1 MRGPAAVMTG
11 LALALWAGAAEAQ
24 SFGTLATT
32 PAEPMLIEGV
42 ARGADGA
49 LILSSVYAGR
59 LYRMKADGGVT
70 PILEEPALGFYGLAA
85 DPERGVLYAVA
96 AVRPGGDAAL
106 ADTALLKIDLG
117 SGAVLDRATPTT
129 GQSRFGDVA
138 VGPDGTAYV
147 ADARTLSIRAW
158 RPGRQLELLADLPEG
173 MSPQG
178 MAVSADGRWLVFAD
192 YRSGL
197 HRIDLSGPD
206 GLQPL
211 PAPEGVNLR
220 GVDGLARHGDSLVAI
235 QNGTPT
241 PRVLRLTLNA
251 DWSAVTAHTA
261 LVDGA
266 PLSEPTTGFIEG
278 DSLIFVSRSQW
289 TDFGRD
295 GPTTQTPAP
304 AVVSRLSLSPELLQ

>member
-1 MRGPAAVMTG
+1 MRIFPVAAVLT
-11 LALALWAGAAEAQ
+11 LALWAGAAEAQ
-24 SFGTLATT
+24 SLGTLATT
-32 PAEPMLIEGV
+32 PAEPMLIESV

-59 LYRMKADGGVT
+59 LYRMKADGGLT
-70 PILEEPALGFYGLAA
+70 PILEEPTLGFYGLAA
-85 DPERGVLYAVA
+85 DPERGALYAVA

-117 SGAVLDRATPTT
+117 SGAVLDRATPPT

-147 ADARTLSIRAW
+147 ADARALSIRAW
-158 RPGRQLELLADLPEG
+158 RPGRPLELLAGLPQG

-197 HRIDLSGPD
+197 HRIDLSDPD
-206 GLQPL
+206 SVSPL
-211 PAPEGVNLR
+211 PAPEGANLR
-220 GVDGLARHGDSLVAI
+220 GIDGLARHGDSLIAI
-235 QNGTPT
+235 QNGASTPG
-241 PRVLRLTLNA
+241 VLRLTLNA
-251 DWSAVTAHTA
+251 DWSAVTARTA
-261 LVDGA
+261 LIEGA
-266 PLSEPTTGFIEG
+266 PLSEPTTGFVEG
-278 DSLIFVSRSQW
+278 DGLIFVSRSQW

-304 AVVSRLSLSPELLQ
+304 AVISRLSLSQEPSQ